1 MSERST
7 SAATAGPDAPPMPVY
22 VLATTTA
29 GTRCALNSAR
39 HLTRGLTARVVL
51 LVPRLRSSSLVLDSK
66 AKRSAIVDE
75 HHAVAASLGMNLTV
89 HLCVCHRLDD
99 VAHQLTGRSSL
110 LIVGGHRN
118 PLWWSREERLVSRL
132 IGQGYPVLFAR
143 VGAEPAT
150 AWSGSAPLEAFL
162 RNSLG
167 RPEAR
172 APIVVQDDRVMS
184 TPVARMEPL
193 GRPALNDSTRPWW
206 LAGIAFVVLLACLTL
221 WAWITRPATDRFG
234 APVAASHR
242 SY

>member
-1 MSERST
+1 
-7 SAATAGPDAPPMPVY
+7 MPVY

-51 LVPRLRSSSLVLDSK
+51 LVPQLRSSSLVLDSK
-66 AKRSAIVDE
+66 ARRSAIVDE
-75 HHAVAASLGMNLTV
+75 HHAVASSLGMNLTV

-118 PLWWSREERLVSRL
+118 PLWWSREERLVGRL

-150 AWSGSAPLEAFL
+150 TGFGSGPLEEVL

-167 RPEAR
+167 RPEGG
-172 APIVVQDDRVMS
+172 PPNLLSDDELMS
-184 TPVARMEPL
+184 AHAARMEPA
-193 GRPALNDSTRPWW
+193 GRPAMNDSTRGWS
-206 LAGIAFVVLLACLTL
+206 LAGMAFVVLLGLLTM
-221 WAWITRPATDRFG
+221 WAWFTRPPTYRLG
-234 APVAASHR
+234 PHHVAASHQT
-242 SY
+242 Y